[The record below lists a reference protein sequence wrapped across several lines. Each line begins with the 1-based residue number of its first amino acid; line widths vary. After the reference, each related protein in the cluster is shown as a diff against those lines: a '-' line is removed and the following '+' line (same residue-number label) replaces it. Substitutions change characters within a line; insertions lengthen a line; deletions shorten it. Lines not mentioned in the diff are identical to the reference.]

1 MEIAKRIIA
10 LVELLGLTPA
20 EFADKIG
27 VQRSGI
33 SHITSGRN
41 KPSLDF
47 LESTLKNFP
56 DLNAEWLILGKGR
69 PLKSQNEQNFT
80 PKIESEREK
89 PASGEASALLF
100 PLDEFIEP
108 SEEEKPAATGI
119 YTEKIAPIE
128 QKIPAEEQLEKEIL
142 KIVIFYNDGS
152 FEKYE
157 N

>member
-10 LVELLGLTPA
+10 LIELLGLTPA

-56 DLNAEWLILGKGR
+56 SLNAEWLILGKGK
-69 PLKSQNEQNFT
+69 PLKLQNEQNSSQNFGL
-80 PKIESEREK
+80 KMGN
-89 PASGEASALLF
+89 PASEEASALLF
-100 PLDEFIEP
+100 PLEDFLETEETKKYGSTHLKTVDYIEK
-108 SEEEKPAATGI
+108 EKN
-119 YTEKIAPIE
+119 
-128 QKIPAEEQLEKEIL
+128 IPAEEKKKIE